1 MRGAPNANS
10 DAPIINTNMTVDIT
24 KAVVTAMAA
33 TGFDAQLSGCKIKLV
48 MEHENIIGIN
58 LVKPRNLG
66 NW

>member
-1 MRGAPNANS
+1 MP
-10 DAPIINTNMTVDIT
+10 VDIT
-24 KAVVTAMAA
+24 KPIMTAMAT

-48 MEHENIIGIN
+48 MEHKNIIGID